1 MASAELVQQLDEQ
14 LEAINEYKDTELIS
28 RRDDWGP
35 ITFKI
40 ATQDIER
47 ARSIAGDLSTM
58 PLTDLTDQ
66 AAQDI
71 IDRIPDVSSYLQQI
85 DEFTLEGN
93 AEQNRDNIAVYLKD
107 AVAGLHT
114 AASPWIPYLAYK
126 RGDFSAN
133 IRRIEKAVTQATHQL
148 EEAETYA
155 ATKRKEVDK
164 IVSLAR
170 EASASAGVATFTSEF
185 DSEAKTL
192 AQSSRRWL
200 WAVGVLA
207 LLTLASAIGSFFW
220 PALPEDAISW
230 ATLRYVVAKVSVIAI
245 LFTGTVWCGRIYRA
259 LRHQRSINRHRALSL
274 KTFQAFVQ
282 ATDDPATRD
291 AVLMAATKSIFAN
304 VPTGFVEE
312 RAANQDASVSVLEIG
327 KSAGKTVPTRKPA
340 SPDD

>member
-1 MASAELVQQLDEQ
+1 MASAELVQQLEEQ
-14 LEAINEYKDTELIS
+14 LETINEYKDTELIS

-35 ITFKI
+35 ITFEI
-40 ATQDIER
+40 ATQDIEL

-71 IDRIPDVSSYLQQI
+71 IAHIPGVSSSLQQI

-93 AEQNRDNIAVYLKD
+93 AERNRDSIAANLKD
-107 AVAGLHT
+107 VVAGLHT
-114 AASPWIPYLAYK
+114 AASQWISYLAYK
-126 RGDFSAN
+126 RGEFSAN
-133 IRRIEKAVTQATHQL
+133 IKRIEESVTEAKRQL
-148 EEAETYA
+148 EEAENYA

-164 IVSLAR
+164 IVNLAR

-185 DSEAKTL
+185 DSEAKKL
-192 AQSSRRWL
+192 AGSSQWWL
-200 WAVGVLA
+200 WAVGGLA
-207 LLTLASAIGSFFW
+207 FLTLASAIVLFFW
-220 PALPEDAISW
+220 PPFPEYANSW
-230 ATLRYVVAKVSVIAI
+230 TTLRHVVAKVSVIAI
-245 LFTGTVWCGRIYRA
+245 LFTGTIWCGRIYRA

-327 KSAGKTVPTRKPA
+327 KSAGKAVPTRKSA
-340 SPDD
+340 SPEA

>member
-1 MASAELVQQLDEQ
+1 MASAELVQQLEQQ
-14 LEAINEYKDTELIS
+14 LETINRYRDADLIS
-28 RRDDWGP
+28 RPDWG
-35 ITFKI
+35 IIIFDI
-40 ATQDIER
+40 AAQDIEL

-71 IDRIPDVSSYLQQI
+71 IAHIPNVSSSLQRI
-85 DEFTLEGN
+85 DEFTVEEGDPS
-93 AEQNRDNIAVYLKD
+93 QNRNSIAANLKD
-107 AVAGLHT
+107 AVARLHT
-114 AASPWIPYLAYK
+114 AASQWIPYLAYK

-133 IRRIEKAVTQATHQL
+133 IRRIEAAVTEATHQL

-155 ATKRKEVDK
+155 ATQRQKVDK
-164 IVSLAR
+164 IVNLAR

-185 DSEAKTL
+185 DSEATAL
-192 AQSSRRWL
+192 ASSSRWWL
-200 WAVGVLA
+200 LVVGVLA
-207 LLTLASAIGSFFW
+207 FLTLASAITSFFW
-220 PALPEDAISW
+220 PALPEDANSW
-230 ATLRYVVAKVSVIAI
+230 TTLRHVVAKVSVIAI

-327 KSAGKTVPTRKPA
+327 KSAGKAVPTRKSA
-340 SPDD
+340 SPEA